1 MITQSFS
8 PHSPAKIQ
16 PRPAE
21 RPLSCTACILTFSH
35 VIEAYVLAH
44 YPHRA
49 FARLEQ
55 SSGPLWIYE
64 IQYQGHR
71 LAFCKTTIGAPAAV
85 GLLEEAAM
93 QISARRFVVFGGAGC
108 LNREIADGKVMVP
121 AWAWRDEGT
130 SYHYAPAADKIN
142 IKNARAVADYME
154 NQGIPYV
161 MGGTWTTD
169 AFYRETESAF
179 QARKA
184 AGCIS
189 VEMECAALQAACD
202 FRGYELYYFLTSG
215 DLLDAP
221 QWDLRAEEN
230 SLAGTQHDTTH
241 FEIAAELACWAGQER
256 EMI

>member
-108 LNREIADGKVMVP
+108 LTHGEKNKAEVDKYGREAMEKTIGD
-121 AWAWRDEGT
+121 
-130 SYHYAPAADKIN
+130 
-142 IKNARAVADYME
+142 AVSIL
-154 NQGIPYV
+154 GV
-161 MGGTWTTD
+161 
-169 AFYRETESAF
+169 
-179 QARKA
+179 
-184 AGCIS
+184 
-189 VEMECAALQAACD
+189 
-202 FRGYELYYFLTSG
+202 
-215 DLLDAP
+215 
-221 QWDLRAEEN
+221 
-230 SLAGTQHDTTH
+230 
-241 FEIAAELACWAGQER
+241 
-256 EMI
+256 